1 MSTVARIFVLIA
13 AAAWCAPISAQAP
26 APAATPAPATAHE
39 RLQRE
44 LARLAETS
52 GGKVGVAAVH
62 LESGRSVQMNTDDA
76 YPMAST
82 FKVPVALQLL
92 RRVDRGEV
100 KLETMITLAP
110 SDIHPGSGEI
120 SHLLDDPG
128 VSLSLR
134 NLLELMMIIS
144 DNSATDLV
152 MKSAGG
158 AEAVTARVREL
169 GVQGVRVDRPTVNLI
184 ADWAGLKLPPESEW
198 TPQWFREQMRPQPG
212 APPRSP
218 EERRRAAE
226 AFEKDPRDTA
236 TPAGMVMLLGKLW
249 RGEALTPES
258 TALLLDIMK
267 RCETGAARIKGVLP
281 PQTEVMH
288 KTGTI
293 GGTTNDTGIIVLPD
307 NAGHVAIAV
316 FIKESRAQAEPRER
330 AIAQIS
336 RAIYDYFLFSGN

>member
-1 MSTVARIFVLIA
+1 MRTVLTRSLAVFCLLACAQTVA
-13 AAAWCAPISAQAP
+13 AQATH
-26 APAATPAPATAHE
+26 ATTALE
-39 RLQRE
+39 RLNKE
-44 LARLAETS
+44 VARLAEIS
-52 GGKVGVAAVH
+52 GGRVGVAAVH
-62 LESGRSVQMNTDDA
+62 LESGRSVQLNAEDA

-100 KLETMITLAP
+100 KLDTIITLAP
-110 SDIHPGSGEI
+110 SDLHPGSGEI

-152 MKSAGG
+152 LKSAGG
-158 AEAVTARVREL
+158 PLAVTARVREL
-169 GVQGVRVDRPTVNLI
+169 GVEGVRVDRPTVNLI
-184 ADWAGLKLPPESEW
+184 ADWAGITLPPESEW
-198 TPQWFREQMRPQPG
+198 TPQLFREQLRRQPG
-212 APPRSP
+212 APQRTA

-226 AFEKDPRDTA
+226 AFDKDPRDTA
-236 TPAGMVMLLGKLW
+236 TPAGMVKLLEKLW
-249 RGEALTPES
+249 KGEALGAEN
-258 TALLLDIMK
+258 TALLLDIMR
-267 RCETGAARIKGVLP
+267 RCETGAARIKGLLP
-281 PQTEVMH
+281 PETEVAH

-293 GGTTNDTGIIVLPD
+293 GGTTNDVGIITLPD
-307 NAGHVAIAV
+307 GAGHVALAV
-316 FIKESRAQAEPRER
+316 LVKESRREAELRER